1 MDIVVA
7 GAHGKIALLFERLAS
22 DAGHYVRGLARN
34 PDHSSDISAAGA
46 EPVIADLEA
55 DDITEPV
62 GRADAVVFAAGAG
75 PGSGP
80 ERKKTVDLGGALKL
94 IDAAKSNGISRYV
107 MVSSMS
113 ADSAS
118 RAPEQMR
125 PYYQAKG
132 LADEALIASGLDY
145 TILRP
150 GRLTD
155 DRPTGRVDVA
165 VELGRRG
172 RIPRADVAAVLLA
185 CLINDDTVGRTFEL
199 LQGNTPIEQALQSL

>member
-22 DAGHYVRGLARN
+22 DAGHHVRGLARN
-34 PDHSSDISAAGA
+34 PDHSSDIIAAGA
-46 EPVIADLEA
+46 KPVIADLEA

-94 IDAAKSNGISRYV
+94 IDAAKSNGISRYL

-150 GRLTD
+150 GRLTED
-155 DRPTGRVDVA
+155 PPTGRVDVA

-172 RIPRADVAAVLLA
+172 QIPRADVAAVLLA

-199 LQGNTPIEQALQSL
+199 LQGNTPIKQALQSL

>member
-1 MDIVVA
+1 MEIVVV

-22 DAGHYVRGLARN
+22 DAGHHVRGLARN
-34 PDHSSDISAAGA
+34 PDHSSDIIAAGA

-55 DDITEPV
+55 DDITESV

-94 IDAAKSNGISRYV
+94 IDAAKSNGIARYL

-118 RAPEQMR
+118 QAPGQIR

-132 LADEALIASGLDY
+132 LADEALVASGLDY
-145 TILRP
+145 TIVRP

-155 DRPTGRVDVA
+155 DPPTGKVEVA
-165 VELGRRG
+165 LELGRRG
-172 RIPRADVAAVLLA
+172 QIPRADVAAVLLA
-185 CLINDDTVGRTFEL
+185 CLSDAGTVGRTFEL
-199 LQGNTPIEQALQSL
+199 LQGDKPIEQALESL

>member
-22 DAGHYVRGLARN
+22 DAGHHVRGLARN
-34 PDHSSDISAAGA
+34 PDHSSDIIAAGA
-46 EPVIADLEA
+46 KPIIADLEA

-94 IDAAKSNGISRYV
+94 IDAAKSNGISRYL

-150 GRLTD
+150 GRLTED
-155 DRPTGRVDVA
+155 PPTGRVDVA

-172 RIPRADVAAVLLA
+172 QIPRADVAAVLLA
-185 CLINDDTVGRTFEL
+185 CLVNDDTVGRTFEL
-199 LQGNTPIEQALQSL
+199 LQGNTPIKQALQSL

>member
-1 MDIVVA
+1 LSPERTA
-7 GAHGKIALLFERLAS
+7 RSRSFFERLATE
-22 DAGHYVRGLARN
+22 AGHHVRGLARN
-34 PDHSSDISAAGA
+34 PGHSPDIIAAGA

-55 DDITEPV
+55 DDITESV

-94 IDAAKSNGISRYV
+94 IDAARSNGISRYL
-107 MVSSMS
+107 MVSSMN

-118 RAPEQMR
+118 QAPEQIR

-132 LADEALIASGLDY
+132 LADEALIASGLDF
-145 TILRP
+145 TIVRP

-155 DRPTGRVDVA
+155 DPPTGKVDVA

-172 RIPRADVAAVLLA
+172 QIPRADVAAVLLA

-199 LQGNTPIEQALQSL
+199 LQGDTPIGQALQPL

>member
-7 GAHGKIALLFERLAS
+7 GAHGKIALLFERLAAE
-22 DAGHYVRGLARN
+22 AGHHVRGLARN

-155 DRPTGRVDVA
+155 DPPTGRVDVA

-172 RIPRADVAAVLLA
+172 QIPRADVASVLLA
-185 CLINDDTVGRTFEL
+185 CLINDDTVGLTFEL
-199 LQGNTPIEQALQSL
+199 LQGNMPIEQALQSL

>member
-1 MDIVVA
+1 MEIVVA

-22 DAGHYVRGLARN
+22 DAGHHVRGLARN
-34 PDHSSDISAAGA
+34 PDHSSDIIAAGA

-55 DDITEPV
+55 DDITESV

-94 IDAAKSNGISRYV
+94 IDAAKSNGIARYL

-118 RAPEQMR
+118 QTPGQIR

-132 LADEALIASGLDY
+132 LADEALVASGLDY
-145 TILRP
+145 TIVRP

-155 DRPTGRVDVA
+155 DPPTGKVEVA
-165 VELGRRG
+165 VELGRHG
-172 RIPRADVAAVLLA
+172 QIPRADVAAVLLA
-185 CLINDDTVGRTFEL
+185 CLGDAGTVGRTFEL
-199 LQGNTPIEQALQSL
+199 LQGDKPIEQALQSL

>member
-1 MDIVVA
+1 MEIVVV
-7 GAHGKIALLFERLAS
+7 GAHGKIALHFERLAS
-22 DAGHYVRGLARN
+22 EAGHHVRGLARN
-34 PDHSSDISAAGA
+34 PDHAPEITAAGA

-55 DDITEPV
+55 DDITESV

-94 IDAAKSNGISRYV
+94 IEAARSKGISRYL
-107 MVSSMS
+107 MVSSMN
-113 ADSAS
+113 ADSES
-118 RAPEQMR
+118 RAPEAMR

-155 DRPTGRVDVA
+155 DPPTGKVDVA
-165 VELGRRG
+165 VTLGRRG
-172 RIPRADVAAVLLA
+172 KIPRADVAAVLLA
-185 CLINDDTVGRTFEL
+185 CLENINTVGRTFEL
-199 LQGNTPIEQALQSL
+199 LGGDTPIADALQSL

>member
-1 MDIVVA
+1 MEIVVA

-22 DAGHYVRGLARN
+22 DAGHHVRGLARN
-34 PDHSSDISAAGA
+34 PDHSSDIIAAGA
-46 EPVIADLEA
+46 EPVIADLETE
-55 DDITEPV
+55 DITEPV

-94 IDAAKSNGISRYV
+94 IDAAKSSGITRYL

-118 RAPEQMR
+118 RAPGQIR

-145 TILRP
+145 TIVRP

-155 DRPTGRVDVA
+155 DPPTGKVDVA

-172 RIPRADVAAVLLA
+172 KSRAP
-185 CLINDDTVGRTFEL
+185 T
-199 LQGNTPIEQALQSL
+199 